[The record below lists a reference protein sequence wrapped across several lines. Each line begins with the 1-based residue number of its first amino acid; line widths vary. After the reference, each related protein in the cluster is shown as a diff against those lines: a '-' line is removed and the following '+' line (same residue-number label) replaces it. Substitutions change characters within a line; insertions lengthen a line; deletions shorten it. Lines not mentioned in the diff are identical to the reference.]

1 VVAVAHFILALLEQA
16 GLEAVAM
23 DWAVEALLEQ
33 IPLALPTLVVEA
45 VVFLVQVQHHLLAAP
60 ELSSCHTTRQKA
72 QPFNSCLLQ
81 HGKHP

>member
-33 IPLALPTLVVEA
+33 IPLALPTLVAVA
-45 VVFLVQVQHHLLAAP
+45 VVFRVQVRHHLLVEVAL
-60 ELSSCHTTRQKA
+60 LSS
-72 QPFNSCLLQ
+72 S
-81 HGKHP
+81 